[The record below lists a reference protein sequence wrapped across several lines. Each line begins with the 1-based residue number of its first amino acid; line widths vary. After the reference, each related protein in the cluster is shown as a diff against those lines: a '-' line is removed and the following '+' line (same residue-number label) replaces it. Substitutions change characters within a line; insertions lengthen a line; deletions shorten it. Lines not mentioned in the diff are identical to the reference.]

1 MGLNPIYFQLKS
13 KATTINLKNNIF
25 YIYTKTSRPLLPSR
39 CFAPT
44 ARYACLFGRQGCGFN
59 PIPIFLIGLNR
70 RVERSDAREVHTP
83 EIKGHTEEEKQ
94 VAKETRDILSNEIL
108 HRVVFLK
115 NVQTDKYGRILADV
129 YLDDLHIN
137 KWLIDNKFAV
147 EYDGG
152 KKQEFQKIIL

>member
-1 MGLNPIYFQLKS
+1 MDIHSDRITWDDTIQFVFPIYKGQVIKVYDGD
-13 KATTINLKNNIF
+13 TITIAAYMP
-25 YIYTKTSRPLLPSR
+25 YIDSSPLFRFSVR
-39 CFAPT
+39 
-44 ARYACLFGRQGCGFN
+44 
-59 PIPIFLIGLNR
+59 LNGI
-70 RVERSDAREVHTP
+70 DTP

-152 KKQEFQKIIL
+152 KKQEFQIQPHI